1 MTRKHQMMLSGQ
13 YLRTNNRRIEIM
25 TDKEKKRL
33 HDIKNV
39 PVDEEKLKNDRK
51 NAVYFKQETTY
62 ELTIEE

>member
-1 MTRKHQMMLSGQ
+1 MARKHQMMLSGQ
-13 YLRTNNRRIEIM
+13 NLRTNNRRIEIM

-51 NAVYFKQETTY
+51 NAV
-62 ELTIEE
+62 